1 MGNLND
7 RNNLEDLGIFTRI
20 ILKWTLKKYIGWVWT
35 GFIRLRIGEKLGGGV
50 MSTQHRTSVFHRMWG
65 NLRG

>member
-20 ILKWTLKKYIGWVWT
+20 ILKWTLKKYIGWAWT
-35 GFIRLRIGEKLGGGV
+35 GFIRLRIGEKLGGGYV
-50 MSTQHRTSVFHRMWG
+50 NTA
-65 NLRG
+65 